1 MISASRALF
10 QGSFLF
16 HRVSPN
22 VQLECFT
29 ARLLIVVSRV
39 TQLASRVVDHLVMT
53 ATLVKLA
60 GRLMAQIVKHLV
72 QVVSLIAVRAVRAA
86 ILCAWYAMVRL
97 KKTALAVVKSNF
109 STNKQSSVL
118 TSALMVILVIWKQH
132 TASLVLLGVRN
143 VRTMRNVCRVDRS
156 YCLLATLVKRN
167 VQQVITAAK
176 PTPVNLVMV
185 CVRNALCPP
194 VIVSIVES
202 MRC

>member
-1 MISASRALF
+1 MA
-10 QGSFLF
+10 Q
-16 HRVSPN
+16 
-22 VQLECFT
+22 
-29 ARLLIVVSRV
+29 
-39 TQLASRVVDHLVMT
+39 
-53 ATLVKLA
+53 LVK
-60 GRLMAQIVKHLV
+60 RLV
-72 QVVSLIAVRAVRAA
+72 QVVSSIAVKAVRAA
-86 ILCAWYAMVRL
+86 ILCAWYAMVQL

-109 STNKQSSVL
+109 LTYKQSSVL

-132 TASLVLLGVRN
+132 TASLVLLAVRN

-156 YCLLATLVKRN
+156 CCLLATLVKRN
-167 VQQVITAAK
+167 VQLVITAAK

>member
-1 MISASRALF
+1 
-10 QGSFLF
+10 
-16 HRVSPN
+16 
-22 VQLECFT
+22 
-29 ARLLIVVSRV
+29 
-39 TQLASRVVDHLVMT
+39 
-53 ATLVKLA
+53 
-60 GRLMAQIVKHLV
+60 MAQIVKHLV

-97 KKTALAVVKSNF
+97 KKAALAVVKSNF

-143 VRTMRNVCRVDRS
+143 VRTMRNVCRVDRG

-194 VIVSIVES
+194 EIVSIVES